1 LKLFVSGIMFTEGQF
16 WQEQRRFIVRHLKDL
31 GFGKTSV
38 EDMMMDEIHQV
49 LNEIAT
55 TAEAD
60 PARIVDFRRKFNI
73 PVINLLWAI
82 VGGERFR
89 QDDETLNNLLYTLET
104 IFRTGNVVRIAIPVP
119 AFLLRKFPKLQNFVG
134 YQSDQV
140 KELTDYFEVIK
151 KIYIT

>member
-1 LKLFVSGIMFTEGQF
+1 MFTEGQF
-16 WQEQRRFIVRHLKDL
+16 WQEQRRFIVRQLRNL

-38 EDMMMDEIHQV
+38 EDTMMDDIHEL

-60 PARIVDFRRKFNI
+60 PARIVDYRRKFNI

-89 QDDETLNNLLYTLET
+89 QDDETLKKLLHTLET
-104 IFRTGNVVRIAIPVP
+104 IFRTGNVVRVAIPIP
-119 AFLLRKFPKLQNFVG
+119 AFLLRKFPKLRDFVG
-134 YQSDQV
+134 FRSDQV
-140 KELTDYFEVIK
+140 KELTDYFKVIK
-151 KIYIT
+151 KF